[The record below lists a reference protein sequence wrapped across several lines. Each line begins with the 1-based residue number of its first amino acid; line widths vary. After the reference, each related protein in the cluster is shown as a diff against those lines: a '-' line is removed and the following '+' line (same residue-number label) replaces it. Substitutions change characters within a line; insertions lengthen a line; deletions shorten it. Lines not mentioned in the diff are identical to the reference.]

1 MDIRYPIGRGELI
14 GEITP
19 DLRLQWIKELQEAPM
34 RLRIAVEGLSDK
46 QLDTPY
52 RLGGWTARQIVHH
65 ICDSNLNSY
74 IRFKMALTED
84 NPAIKLWNQES
95 WANLIDAKTAPV
107 NVSLDLLDSLHIR
120 WVMFLRS
127 LSEVDFSRTFTHPE
141 SGIVSIERNIWNYSW
156 HSRHH
161 TAQIISLRERM
172 GWK

>member
-1 MDIRYPIGRGELI
+1 
-14 GEITP
+14 
-19 DLRLQWIKELQEAPM
+19 M